1 MSDYEKT
8 RSEIKDELNSLS
20 FDGRKVIKKV
30 YFKEEIFN
38 GAYADNG
45 PDIYCLPNYG
55 FDLKGAVNRDKVF
68 GTSHFKGMHTYD
80 DAHLFSTVP
89 VNRDVIKIED
99 IAAMICSSLSAQ
111 SIRE

>member
-20 FDGRKVIKKV
+20 FDGRKVIKEV
-30 YFKEEIFN
+30 YLKEEIFK
-38 GAYADNG
+38 GDFTENG
-45 PDIYCLPNYG
+45 PDIYLLPNYG

-80 DAHLFSTVP
+80 DAHLFSTVH
-89 VNRDVIKIED
+89 VNRDGLKIED
-99 IAAMICSSLSAQ
+99 VAAMICGSLSA
-111 SIRE
+111 